1 MIRII
6 PRMFVFFLSLAVFG
20 LYTGCALLP
29 KTAEIIGSV
38 PTDHGPPRI
47 DSARGLLSPSQSKAI
62 LERLKRT
69 VEPTDILHRHLAVME
84 TLSGNP
90 LVKGNRVELLVD
102 GPATFAAMFKAIE
115 NAKDHVNMETFIFED
130 DETGRKLADLLM
142 RKQQE
147 GVQVN
152 LIYDSVG
159 SLTTPPAFFQAL
171 RDKGIAVLE
180 YNPVNPLKAR
190 GKWRI
195 NRRDHRKIL
204 VVDGSIAIT
213 GGVNISQVYSSRLSG
228 REKEDDGEIPWR
240 DTDVLIEGPV
250 VADFQEAFFST
261 WKWQKGPEVVKR
273 NYFPRL
279 KAQGE
284 DLVQVIKSSPGE
296 QRRTTFIMYVS
307 AVMFAEKTVHL
318 TNSYFVPDRQLVDA
332 LTAAA
337 RSGVDVK
344 IILPKESDSQL
355 ALQAGRYH
363 YAELLDAGVRLYELR
378 DAVLHAKT
386 AVIDDVW
393 STVGSTN
400 MDFRSF
406 SSNNELNAVILSS
419 AFASEMEQMFRRDLE
434 KSDPITR
441 EGWQKRPL
449 FDRVREW
456 FAHLFERLL

>member
-1 MIRII
+1 MAKNIAQKL
-6 PRMFVFFLSLAVFG
+6 VFLLFLVVSGFSS
-20 LYTGCALLP
+20 GCAPLP
-29 KTAEIIGSV
+29 KTAEIIEQV
-38 PTDHGPPRI
+38 PADHGPPRI
-47 DSARGLLSPSQSKAI
+47 ASSRGLLSPSQSKAI
-62 LERLKRT
+62 MERLKRS
-69 VEPTDILHRHLAVME
+69 VEPTDILNRHLAVME
-84 TLSGNP
+84 TASGNP

-102 GPATFAAMFKAIE
+102 GPATYAAMFKAIE

-130 DETGRKLADLLM
+130 DETGRKLADLLI

-159 SLTTPPAFFQAL
+159 SINTQPAFFGAM

-190 GKWRI
+190 GKWRVTL
-195 NRRDHRKIL
+195 RDHRKVL

-228 REKEDDGEIPWR
+228 REKGEDGGIPWR

-261 WKWQKGPEVVKR
+261 WKWQKGPEVAKR
-273 NYFPRL
+273 NYFPQL
-279 KAQGE
+279 KTKGE
-284 DLVQVIKSSPGE
+284 GLVQVIKSSPGE
-296 QRRTTFIMYVS
+296 KRRTTFIMYVS
-307 AVMFAEKTVHL
+307 AVMFAEKSVHL

-332 LTAAA
+332 LTAAS

-344 IILPKESDSQL
+344 IILPRESDSSL
-355 ALQAGRYH
+355 ALNAGRYY
-363 YAELLDAGVRLYELR
+363 YAELLESGVKLYELR

-386 AVIDDVW
+386 AVIDNVW

-400 MDFRSF
+400 MDFQSF

-419 AFASEMEQMFRRDLE
+419 AFASEMEQMFSRDLE
-434 KSDPITR
+434 RSDPITK
-441 EGWQKRPL
+441 EGWNERPL
-449 FDRVREW
+449 HFRLREW
-456 FAHLFERLL
+456 FAHLFARLL